1 MHLDRY
7 PLKSGTS
14 LSTFQFVS
22 EGKNGFVTKI
32 IQFQPMNVPGLFN
45 LAFGD
50 LNALTGEFD
59 DTVITDNGDTDKV
72 LATVVAALYAFADA
86 HPEAWI
92 YATGSNKART
102 RLYQMG
108 INKYFDLVCQ
118 DFEIMG
124 ELFNEW
130 ESFQKG
136 RNYQAFAVNKKLNTF
151 ES

>member
-1 MHLDRY
+1 
-7 PLKSGTS
+7 
-14 LSTFQFVS
+14 
-22 EGKNGFVTKI
+22 
-32 IQFQPMNVPGLFN
+32 
-45 LAFGD
+45 
-50 LNALTGEFD
+50 
-59 DTVITDNGDTDKV
+59 
-72 LATVVAALYAFADA
+72 
-86 HPEAWI
+86 
-92 YATGSNKART
+92 
-102 RLYQMG
+102 MG